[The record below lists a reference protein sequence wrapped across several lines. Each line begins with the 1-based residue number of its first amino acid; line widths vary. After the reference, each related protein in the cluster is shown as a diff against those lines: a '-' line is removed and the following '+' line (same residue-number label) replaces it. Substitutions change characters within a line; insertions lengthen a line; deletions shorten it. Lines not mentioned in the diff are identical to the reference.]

1 MSLGG
6 LEWFEPIMGFGMLLC
21 ILLAVIAYKA
31 KSPAV
36 MLISSFGW
44 VILAFQV
51 YEAAQD
57 YLILGLM
64 FMVAFSQ
71 FFLAWR
77 D

>member
-1 MSLGG
+1 MPIDG
-6 LEWFEPIMGFGMLLC
+6 LEWFDPIMGFGMLLC
-21 ILLAVIAYKA
+21 ILLAVIAYKM

-51 YEAAQD
+51 FETAED
-57 YLILGLM
+57 YLVLGLM

-77 D
+77 E

>member
-1 MSLGG
+1 MPIEG
-6 LEWFEPIMGFGMLLC
+6 LEWLDPIYIFGMLLC
-21 ILLAVIAYKA
+21 LLIAFIGYKA

-36 MLISSFGW
+36 ILVSSFGW
-44 VILAFQV
+44 VILAFQI
-51 YEAAQD
+51 YLAAEN

-77 D
+77 K